1 MIDHMET
8 NCLILSALFLFFF
21 FGLILKEDKTQN
33 KKHYDSSLDH
43 VIFLDDD
50 FQVYFQIAALH

>member
-8 NCLILSALFLFFF
+8 NCLILSAGFFF
-21 FGLILKEDKTQN
+21 FLALFYKRTKPKT
-33 KKHYDSSLDH
+33 KMYYDSSLDH

-50 FQVYFQIAALH
+50 FKVHFQIAALH

>member
-33 KKHYDSSLDH
+33 KNYDSSLDH